1 MRRLCSVRP
10 SPRTRGFTALE
21 FLVAVAIAALL
32 LALAVPAFKTMVL
45 DARQTAAVNRFIHG
59 MHVARHEAL
68 KSEADVVVCRSTDGR
83 QCVHSGTWEAGLI
96 VFINRDGDDPPWVD
110 AGEPILQV
118 ESRFMVNTILANR
131 RAFVFR
137 PWGLRSVNGTL
148 TFCDERGTA
157 RARAVV
163 VSYTGRPRATSAA
176 AAKGALSC
184 PA

>member
-1 MRRLCSVRP
+1 MP
-10 SPRTRGFTALE
+10 HNAGFTALE
-21 FLVAVAIAALL
+21 LLITIAITALL
-32 LALAVPAFKTMVL
+32 LTLAAPAFTTIVL
-45 DARQTAAVNRFIHG
+45 DSRQTAAVNRFVHG

-68 KSEADVVVCRSTDGR
+68 KSEVDVVVCRSTTGR
-83 QCVHSGTWEAGLI
+83 QCVHSGTWDAGLI
-96 VFINRDGDDPPWVD
+96 VFINRDRDDPPRVD

-118 ESRFMVNTILANR
+118 ESGFMVNPILANR
-131 RAFVFR
+131 RAFIFR

-148 TFCDERGTA
+148 TFCDRRGTA
-157 RARAVV
+157 RAKAVI